1 MDKGQMK
8 SDANKN
14 YILIGVSVQT
24 TKFATRNPGLRIHWD
39 ILQVVIVAMLS
50 GNGILLK
57 EK

>member
-1 MDKGQMK
+1 MK